1 MRSFLFL
8 IPAALTTTA
17 CFRTT
22 ADAPPPTPLRS
33 EASQAATTPTVS
45 GVKRDALAE
54 VTISRP
60 FGHYVP
66 NLSFYRLPREEPAF
80 TEDGLCRE
88 YVHDYE
94 LRGHIGTVRVES
106 ARGLVYELPGEGDDA
121 TEYQQHRIYGQGY
134 GFDEYLD
141 PVPGERLHVT
151 ATGGK
156 GIGAFAIDIVVPPV
170 GVHADASPHSTWHGP
185 IAPVTLSWDPIAASD
200 VALYFERFDPGFH
213 PLRCDVPNV
222 GRYVMGD
229 TLVKRVADHAYVTVF
244 AGVSARVE
252 PETGGVVI
260 VRVGDEQGV
269 DF

>member
-121 TEYQQHRIYGQGY
+121 T
-134 GFDEYLD
+134 
-141 PVPGERLHVT
+141 
-151 ATGGK
+151 
-156 GIGAFAIDIVVPPV
+156 
-170 GVHADASPHSTWHGP
+170 
-185 IAPVTLSWDPIAASD
+185 IAASD